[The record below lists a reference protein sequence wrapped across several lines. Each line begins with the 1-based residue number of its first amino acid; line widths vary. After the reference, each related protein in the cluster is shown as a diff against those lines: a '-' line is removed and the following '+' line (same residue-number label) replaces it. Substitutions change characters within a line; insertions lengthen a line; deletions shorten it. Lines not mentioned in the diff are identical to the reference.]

1 MAAITVQEFATE
13 LNTDP
18 RTARK
23 FLREVT
29 PKDAQPGKGKRWS
42 IERRD
47 LRSLKSK
54 FSKFIEA
61 EQAAR
66 QEREL
71 ARQAEK
77 AKKTKKAGII
87 EVDGVK
93 VAEVDFDSLEGPT
106 DEELAALEG

>member
-77 AKKTKKAGII
+77 MKGPKA
-87 EVDGVK
+87 VDL
-93 VAEVDFDSLEGPT
+93 EDTTDLDSLEGPT

>member
-54 FSKFIEA
+54 FSKFVEA

-77 AKKTKKAGII
+77 TKKAGII

-93 VAEVDFDSLEGPT
+93 VAEIEYDEIEPSDADLEAI
-106 DEELAALEG
+106 ENEG